1 MRYTSELITVTYSG
15 DLATLFYHALS
26 LERFWQEQKKWT
38 IVVEDQHIY
47 QRVIDWIDLNIKPH
61 MPGWEL
67 NVLTGPKLVAVDGWH
82 RQQILKLW
90 AASKSSADYSVILD
104 SKNFL
109 IRNLSL
115 NDFFDNGRLKVGI
128 FDQQHQPSQ
137 DQIGSAKI
145 LGIDVNTVSEQFPI
159 TPFVW
164 RNSIVRDLLQ
174 HLESKNYNIYTQP
187 VLNSSE
193 ASLYWIYA
201 QNKESWIESKENWGF
216 GQYGGLNRSQRLT
229 PAELTVE
236 FNRARESGGHMITV
250 HRFHITPAGAE
261 ALNAFLKDLGL
272 IGDWKAEFF
281 IDTFKKCLYQ
291 LRQEVV
297 EILHSEWQMP
307 PLKSFKRNSREIKF
321 NRVVAYGCSHTAG
334 SELADHLFWDRPI
347 SVGELDKIKRK
358 YASSGASAFYT
369 DYKFLGVQEVIDA
382 QNKLSWAGQV
392 AQRLG
397 VPILNKGVAGSS
409 MQGMIYAIERDMATG
424 DITENDLILVG
435 ATSMERW
442 MYFDK
447 EERWGWPWPATPIIG
462 FPKFWPSERFH
473 SEFVENIG
481 DDYFLFFNYYT
492 SLKYLELLSNYLDGR
507 LLVQYVHCTM
517 DDYVSFVK
525 DKPLNKRF
533 MSMVANTRRFR
544 SIIDHDLCFSNLL
557 DWRNDSQV
565 HGFYHPH
572 VRYHEQLADRVVDK
586 LLNNE

>member
-26 LERFWQEQKKWT
+26 LARFWQGEKHWT
-38 IVVEDQHIY
+38 VVVEDEHIY
-47 QRVIDWIDLNIKPH
+47 QRVIDWINEHVEPH
-61 MPGWEL
+61 MPGWQL
-67 NVLTGPKLVAVDGWH
+67 NIVTGPKLVAVDGWH

-90 AASKSSADYSVILD
+90 AASVSSADYSVILD

-109 IRNLSL
+109 IKNLSL
-115 NDFFDNGRLKVGI
+115 DDFFDKDRLKVGI
-128 FDQQHQPSQ
+128 FDSQHQPSE

-145 LGIDVNTVSEQFPI
+145 LGVDVNTVSEQFPI

-164 RNSIVRDLLQ
+164 RNSLVRDLLQ

-187 VLNSSE
+187 VLHSSE

-201 QNKESWIESKENWGF
+201 QSRESWVECKDNWAF
-216 GQYGGLNRSQRLT
+216 GQYGGIDKSQRLT
-229 PAELTVE
+229 PAQLTAE

-261 ALNAFLKDLGL
+261 ALNAFLKDIGL

-291 LRQEVV
+291 LRREVV
-297 EILHSEWQMP
+297 EMLHSEWQMP

-334 SELADHLFWDRPI
+334 SELADHLFWDKPI

-473 SEFVENIG
+473 NEFVENIG

-517 DDYVSFVK
+517 SDYINFVK

-533 MSMVANTRRFR
+533 MSMVANTRQFR